1 MSSWT
6 SQLGTGH
13 PGWLTV
19 PLQVPAKAA
28 RPDGAGAEDGPGA
41 AGVVAGGLGAC
52 ECCGGRTEEP
62 AGPGPE
68 RDVPVVP
75 LLDVGRARGRRAGAA
90 EPGAATACGPL
101 RPPGEP
107 SLTGRDRKAM
117 PAATA
122 PTSTTSATA
131 PPTKGFLGVRWPPR
145 GGAPP
150 RGGGPGGPGMA
161 AARRA
166 SCPPAIGPAPAGS
179 PGAGTAA
186 DAGAARTRS
195 PVFGIQ
201 GAEASALDHSGG
213 SGTDASAP

>member
-6 SQLGTGH
+6 SQLGAGH

-28 RPDGAGAEDGPGA
+28 RPEGAGAEDGPGSA
-41 AGVVAGGLGAC
+41 AFVAGDGAC
-52 ECCGGRTEEP
+52 ECCGGRPGEP
-62 AGPGPE
+62 AGTGPE
-68 RDVPVVP
+68 PDVPAVVP
-75 LLDVGRARGRRAGAA
+75 SLDVGCALALRVGAF
-90 EPGAATACGPL
+90 EPAAATACGPPC
-101 RPPGEP
+101 PPGES
-107 SLTGRDRKAM
+107 SLTGRDSRVM

-131 PPTKGFLGVRWPPR
+131 PPTRDFFDFPWPSW
-145 GGAPP
+145 GAPP
-150 RGGGPGGPGMA
+150 RGGGPGGPDMA

-166 SCPPAIGPAPAGS
+166 SCPPALGPASSGP
-179 PGAGTAA
+179 PGTGTAA

-213 SGTDASAP
+213 ARTSPDA